1 MKLVVSQA
9 ALADLARLRDFLF
22 DKSFSAAER
31 SVTVLTA
38 ALQSLDVF
46 PERGRPV
53 GARNVRELI
62 VRFGQSSY
70 IVRYAYRQQDDEV
83 VVLRIWHSR
92 EARE

>member
-1 MKLVVSQA
+1 MNCAVRVEDGVTSSPLTVMI
-9 ALADLARLRDFLF
+9 ALDGLI
-22 DKSFSAAER
+22 
-31 SVTVLTA
+31 VT
-38 ALQSLDVF
+38 
-46 PERGRPV
+46 PV

-70 IVRYAYRQQDDEV
+70 VVRYAYRQQDDEV

>member
-1 MKLVVSQA
+1 MAGLVPAIHVFRVFQPP
-9 ALADLARLRDFLF
+9 
-22 DKSFSAAER
+22 SAP
-31 SVTVLTA
+31 SVLTA